1 MLGPL
6 EEHRREL
13 EQEKAAFLREKEEW
27 ERLNGITVDQLRR
40 RELESNSKE

>member
-6 EEHRREL
+6 EEQRREL
-13 EQEKAAFLREKEEW
+13 EDRRTSFLREREDW
-27 ERLNGITVDQLRR
+27 ERTNGVTVDELRR

>member
-6 EEHRREL
+6 EEQRREL
-13 EQEKAAFLREKEEW
+13 EERRTTFLREKEEW
-27 ERLNGITVDQLRR
+27 ERTSGITVDQLRR